1 MRRRRLGAACHGE
14 GGDDMTEGWV
24 LAILVVLLG
33 LLVLVCIVDN
43 ASISR
48 GDEKRHRRG
57 NGSPS
62 RPQ

>member
-1 MRRRRLGAACHGE
+1 
-14 GGDDMTEGWV
+14 MTEGWV